1 MDYPQFEKLVE
12 QSVSYLTAC
21 NAKACRLYGIGD
33 YPRYEYDLHRG
44 EMWWSEGADPKVRA
58 RVTIVGTLG
67 SDPPTWLWSW
77 ANSHFDRLELG
88 PIDKVRQF
96 GEEEEIPKLTDPQWE
111 AEEADGWEMAAVA
124 ARLLESQG
132 AYRSPGST
140 CQMFLLFDGLEFIPE
155 EEKSRY
161 LPLRRP
167 EE

>member
-12 QSVSYLTAC
+12 QSVAYLTAC

-58 RVTIVGTLG
+58 KVTIVGTLG
-67 SDPPTWLWSW
+67 SEPTIWLWSW
-77 ANSHFDRLELG
+77 ANAHFDQLELG

-96 GEEEEIPKLTDPQWE
+96 GEEEEIPKLVNPQWE

-132 AYRSPGST
+132 AYRSPGAT

-155 EEKSRY
+155 EEKGRY

-167 EE
+167 EG